1 MTDEQHNVLSV
12 AVPMVSF
19 IEQTDRTAFDMPFV
33 GYKLVLLVSSLLILN
48 DIATVP
54 NSSNSLGLTSA

>member
-19 IEQTDRTAFDMPFV
+19 IEQTDRIAFDMPFACV
-33 GYKLVLLVSSLLILN
+33 VSV
-48 DIATVP
+48 IAFNT
-54 NSSNSLGLTSA
+54 